1 MINMFCCADCF
12 DDKYL
17 KEEVFPYLDGKIGKC
32 SFCGSENTKLIEPIK
47 LQEQF
52 ELLTGIYSED
62 PDGKTLVEWLKADWA
77 LFPDDKLDNHQS
89 RSLLIEILN
98 DGEIVRKKFSYP
110 TYVSLYSDEA
120 VRWQLFRSELMHSNR
135 YFPNEFIDLEQLE
148 ELLGHLLTTEK
159 DVPNEWFRAR
169 IQLDSTSYAKEQMGS
184 PPKHLASHG
193 RANPAGIPYLYLAST
208 AQTAVSEIRP
218 HTGEKITVAQFTLNE
233 PQLIADLRHPKKTVS
248 PFLIGDE
255 EKIKKTRNYINFLEE
270 LGNEL
275 TRPVLPRSAAFD
287 YAPSQYLCEFIK
299 KCKYTG
305 VMYSSSVGDG
315 FNLALFDP
323 NSAIA
328 KNTFQQTVTKVSVSI
343 EN

>member
-1 MINMFCCADCF
+1 MFCCAECF
-12 DDKYL
+12 GDKYL
-17 KEEVFPYLDGKIGKC
+17 KEEVFPNMDGEIGKC
-32 SFCGSENTKLIEPIK
+32 NFCGSENTNLIEPIK

-62 PDGKTLVEWLKADWA
+62 SGGKTLVEWLKADWA
-77 LFPDDKLDNHQS
+77 LFPDDKLDDHHS
-89 RSLLIEILN
+89 RTLLSEILN
-98 DGEIVRKKFSYP
+98 DGEIVRKKFSY
-110 TYVSLYSDEA
+110 TSYISLYSDEA
-120 VRWQLFRSELMHSNR
+120 ERWQLFRSELMHSNR
-135 YFPNEFIDLEQLE
+135 YFPKTVIDLEQLE
-148 ELLGHLLTTEK
+148 ELLGYLLIT
-159 DVPNEWFRAR
+159 DRDIPNGWFRAR
-169 IQLDSTSYAKEQMGS
+169 IQIDSTSYSEEQMGS

-208 AQTAVSEIRP
+208 AKTAVSEIRP
-218 HTGEKITVAQFTLNE
+218 HTGEKITIAQFTINK
-233 PQLIADLRHPKKTVS
+233 PQLIADLRHPKKTIS

-323 NSAIA
+323 ASSTIT
-328 KNTFQQTVTKVSVSI
+328 NTFQQTVTKVSVSI